1 MKKGFT
7 LLEVLVAI
15 VIITSVIIAVFQI
28 FSLGFGT
35 LAKLHTY
42 ENMYLTLTNLLEDI
56 NQISDFETDKGKRGT
71 AGGFRYEWQAAPA
84 SPAQRM
90 TGGFENPS
98 GLYDIILYKIILR
111 IFYNTKGG
119 TDNYREF
126 TFYKTGWRLP
136 QK

>member
-1 MKKGFT
+1 MRKGFT

-15 VIITSVIIAVFQI
+15 VIVTSVIIAVFQI

-35 LAKLHTY
+35 LAKVHMY

-56 NQISDFETDKGKRGT
+56 HRISDFETEKEKRGT
-71 AGGFRYEWQAAPA
+71 AGGFTYEWQAAPA

-90 TGGFENPS
+90 TGVDEGP
-98 GLYDIILYKIILR
+98 GPYVIILYKILLR
-111 IFYNTKGG
+111 IYYNTKGG

-126 TFYKTGWRLP
+126 TLYKTGWRLP
-136 QK
+136 KK